1 MARYSIRELSLLTG
15 IKPHTIRVWEQRY
28 GVFSPERTKSNIRR
42 YTDADL
48 RLALNIVYL
57 QNMGYRISRIAK
69 LSSEEIA
76 ELVSKGSQ
84 YEFSSP
90 IPEMLLMHTKNFD
103 DVNFEKTIQDYVEVK
118 GLQWTFE
125 NVFIPYQNLMGQ
137 LWQAGT
143 MSLAHEHFSTC
154 ILRNTIISKT
164 YELQKEAS
172 SSKRVLFFLPQGEF
186 HDLALIY
193 YNYIAKQAGVQT
205 LYLGQNIPL
214 KEMKKVLK
222 AQEITHLFTAIT
234 VVQNKSNL
242 DTFLQGLL
250 SIIGNIPLLA
260 TGKCVEQNANHL
272 PDQVLGI
279 ANASQFKKIL
289 GEG

>member
-28 GVFSPERTKSNIRR
+28 SIFSPERTDSNIRR

-69 LSSEEIA
+69 FSPDEIG

-84 YEFSSP
+84 YQFSSP
-90 IPEMLLMHTKNFD
+90 VPEMLLVYAKNFD
-103 DVNFEKTIQDYVEVK
+103 TYGFEKTIHDYLDVK

-125 NVFIPYQNLMGQ
+125 NVFVPYQNLIGQ

-164 YELQKEAS
+164 HELKKETLS
-172 SSKRVLFFLPQGEF
+172 NKKIVFFLPQGEF
-186 HDLALIY
+186 HDMALIY
-193 YNYIAKQAGVQT
+193 YNYIAKEAGVQT

-214 KEMKKVLK
+214 KEVEKVLK
-222 AQEITHLFTAIT
+222 TQGVTHLFTAIT
-234 VVQNKSNL
+234 VVQDKNDL
-242 DTFLQGLL
+242 DIFFEEL
-250 SIIGNIPLLA
+250 SRIIGDIPLLA

-272 PDQVLGI
+272 PAQVLGI
-279 ANASQFKKIL
+279 ANANELKEIL
-289 GEG
+289 AKG